1 MAIPK
6 QDRQGVRTPAELE
19 RKYNLTEYGSVERS
33 YNKILNSLT
42 QLSSSLAQF
51 QANTNSRLSV
61 LEKAILPVKGE
72 IFYTFTDK
80 TLSDVGITGDTI
92 CEVTAIT
99 EGMMQTAGTYNV
111 TFLVLNSNATLNLS
125 LTFSEDMPYAVNV
138 GDMVYF
144 CENEEQ
150 NLCIA
155 YAVKK

>member
-19 RKYNLTEYGSVERS
+19 RKYDLAEYGDVGIS
-33 YNKILNSLT
+33 YNKILNALT

-61 LEKAILPVKGE
+61 LEKAILPAKGE

-80 TLSDVGITGDTI
+80 TLSDVGMTGDTI
-92 CEVTAIT
+92 CEVTSIS
-99 EGMMQTAGTYNV
+99 EGTMQTAGTYNV
-111 TFLVLNSNATLNLS
+111 SFLVLNSSATLN
-125 LTFSEDMPYAVNV
+125 FSITLEEDIPFEVNAS
-138 GDMVYF
+138 DMVYF

>member
-19 RKYNLTEYGSVERS
+19 RKYNLTDYGSVERS

-42 QLSSSLAQF
+42 QLNSTLAQF
-51 QANTNSRLSV
+51 QANTNSRLSA

-80 TLSDVGITGDTI
+80 TLSDEGMSGDTI
-92 CEVTAIT
+92 CEVTAIA
-99 EGMMQTAGTYNV
+99 EGTMQTAGAYTV
-111 TFLVLNSNATLNLS
+111 TFLVLNTNATLDMSITL
-125 LTFSEDMPYAVNV
+125 SEDILSPINV

-144 CENEEQ
+144 CENEAQ
-150 NLCIA
+150 QLCIA
-155 YAVKK
+155 YAIKK

>member
-19 RKYNLTEYGSVERS
+19 RKYNLSEYGDVGIS
-33 YNKILNSLT
+33 YNKILNALT
-42 QLSSSLAQF
+42 QLGSSLAQF

-61 LEKAILPVKGE
+61 LEKAILPTKGE
-72 IFYTFTDK
+72 IFYTFSDK
-80 TLSDVGITGDTI
+80 TLSDVGMTGDTI
-92 CEVTAIT
+92 CEVTAIA
-99 EGMMQTAGTYNV
+99 EGTMQTAGTYSV
-111 TFLVLNSNATLNLS
+111 TFLVLNSNATLSLS
-125 LTFSEDMPYAVNV
+125 VTLSEDILTAINV
-138 GDMVYF
+138 SDMVYF

>member
-19 RKYNLTEYGSVERS
+19 RKYNLTDYGSVGRS

-42 QLSSSLAQF
+42 QLNSTLAQF
-51 QANTNSRLSV
+51 QANTNSRLSA

-80 TLSDVGITGDTI
+80 TLSGEGMTGDTI
-92 CEVTAIT
+92 CEVTAIA
-99 EGMMQTAGTYNV
+99 EGTMQTAGTYTA
-111 TFLVLNSNATLNLS
+111 TFLVLNTNATLDMSITLN
-125 LTFSEDMPYAVNV
+125 EDIPSPINV

-144 CENEEQ
+144 CENEAQ
-150 NLCIA
+150 RLCIA
-155 YAVKK
+155 YAIKK